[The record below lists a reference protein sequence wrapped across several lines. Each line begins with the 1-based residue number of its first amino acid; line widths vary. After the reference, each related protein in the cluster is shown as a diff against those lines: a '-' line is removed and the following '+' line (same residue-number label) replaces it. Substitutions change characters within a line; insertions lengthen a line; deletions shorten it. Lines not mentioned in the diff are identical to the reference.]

1 MPEGIATWESEAAEL
16 SSTPPV
22 AEATPTAEPEVPAP
36 AEIPSLETAAAP
48 PTPEIEAQPAVEPA
62 PAREDE
68 SVVQLET
75 PEKPKEEEWV
85 AAPED
90 PPEIAAQNTNAQ
102 RKWAKRQYEEAGV
115 ARKFHDLNRPITEFT
130 EELYSRS
137 ESRYWELVK
146 DLTAYHADYVAK
158 ELFGATVDE
167 VRARL
172 AQPTPNGKPAPITT
186 PVNGQLTPE
195 RLDGMSNEQILEYM
209 QQAQVAAAKAKED
222 ELRAEMDAKVNELK
236 TQFETVNGKL
246 TTQEQQQHQAQVN
259 QIEADITVRVF
270 KVVED
275 VVRDSGL
282 EAKPD
287 DPPKIAALKKAGREL
302 ILTRFEPT
310 FDADE
315 DNVKVVERVREY
327 AKRLERHNV
336 DREEDNLKVRAR
348 SAAEKIRQ
356 SEEVK
361 AILEQIEAAAQS
373 KAPSRPGSPVVLAPG
388 APAGVPPPEI
398 RGWDDA
404 KTAIAAAPL
413 F

>member
-16 SSTPPV
+16 SSAPPV
-22 AEATPTAEPEVPAP
+22 AEATPTAEPEVPAS
-36 AEIPSLETAAAP
+36 AEIPSLEKPEAVPAP
-48 PTPEIEAQPAVEPA
+48 DLEVQPAATPA
-62 PAREDE
+62 AVREEE
-68 SVVQLET
+68 SVVQPET

-85 AAPED
+85 ADPAD

-130 EELYSRS
+130 EDLYSRS
-137 ESRYWELVK
+137 QSRYWELVK

-167 VRARL
+167 VKAKL
-172 AQPTPNGKPAPITT
+172 TQPTPSGKPAPVTT
-186 PVNGQLTPE
+186 PVNGQLTTE
-195 RLDGMSNEQILEYM
+195 QLEQMTNEQILEHV
-209 QQAQVAAAKAKED
+209 QQAQAAAAKARED
-222 ELRAEMDAKVNELK
+222 EIRAEFDGKLGEMQ
-236 TQFETVNGKL
+236 TQFESVNSKL

-259 QIEADITVRVF
+259 QIEADITTRVF

-282 EAKPD
+282 EAKSD

-361 AILEQIEAAAQS
+361 AILEQIEATAQS
-373 KAPSRPGSPVVLAPG
+373 KAPSRLGSPVVSVPG
-388 APAGVPPPEI
+388 APAGVAPPEI

-404 KTAIAAAPL
+404 KDAIAAAPL